1 MSTTFH
7 GPRGIFPSETSF
19 RINIPS
25 SRERVLEILK
35 ENINDRSS
43 LKSAPPDAP
52 FRGDVYY
59 SDFQA
64 REAAG
69 YKQVLLPVFH
79 GKLEES
85 EGTVVLKIT
94 ATNIFTALCVLFSW
108 AWAIGL
114 FMAGIRDVLQFAQG
128 FSDVILFFLIAV
140 FFAAIALFMTAFHF
154 KKVENGINIFHSLFV
169 DEQARSGKSKEDTEK
184 IS

>member
-1 MSTTFH
+1 MVL
-7 GPRGIFPSETSF
+7 GI
-19 RINIPS
+19 I
-25 SRERVLEILK
+25 
-35 ENINDRSS
+35 
-43 LKSAPPDAP
+43 
-52 FRGDVYY
+52 
-59 SDFQA
+59 
-64 REAAG
+64 
-69 YKQVLLPVFH
+69 
-79 GKLEES
+79 
-85 EGTVVLKIT
+85 
-94 ATNIFTALCVLFSW
+94 
-108 AWAIGL
+108 IGL